1 MIFTKFGLGK
11 GVPGPHFPAK
21 FHRCGLK
28 NVGAPKMA
36 KNGNF
41 WYKFAP
47 KGKFWGPQKLL
58 NIGAQ
63 QQIFLCAMT
72 P

>member
-1 MIFTKFGLGK
+1 MEE
-11 GVPGPHFPAK
+11 GVPGPHPHTK
-21 FHRCGLK
+21 FHRGGIKKCGLT
-28 NVGAPKMA
+28 APTIM

-47 KGKFWGPQKLL
+47 KGKFWGSTKKL
-58 NIGAQ
+58 NTGAQ
-63 QQIFLCAMT
+63 LQTSLNAIT

>member
-1 MIFTKFGLGK
+1 
-11 GVPGPHFPAK
+11 
-21 FHRCGLK
+21 
-28 NVGAPKMA
+28 MA

>member
-1 MIFTKFGLGK
+1 MWTYN
-11 GVPGPHFPAK
+11 
-21 FHRCGLK
+21 LK
-28 NVGAPKMA
+28 NR
-36 KNGNF
+36 NF

-47 KGKFWGPQKLL
+47 NGKLWGPQKKW

-63 QQIFLCAMT
+63 LETFLCAMT